1 MAVLALLWLLSAPR
15 TVDNFALFFQL
26 AGIEQLAP
34 VFLRPLQTV
43 LTYTGIVVS
52 VLVSMIA
59 ALLFAAGRLTARQ
72 ASLNERVRALELKL
86 QER

>member
-1 MAVLALLWLLSAPR
+1 ML
-15 TVDNFALFFQL
+15 
-26 AGIEQLAP
+26 
-34 VFLRPLQTV
+34 
-43 LTYTGIVVS
+43 
-52 VLVSMIA
+52 A